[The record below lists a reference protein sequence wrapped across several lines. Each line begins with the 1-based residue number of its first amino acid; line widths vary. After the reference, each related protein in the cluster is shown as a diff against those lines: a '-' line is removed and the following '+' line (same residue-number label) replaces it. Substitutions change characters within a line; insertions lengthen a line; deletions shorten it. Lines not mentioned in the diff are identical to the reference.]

1 MFGLG
6 LQEIVVLA
14 VVALLLFGPR
24 FFARKVT
31 RVVDGFKG
39 AHENF
44 QNSKN
49 EEPGAVKILARQAGG
64 PTA

>member
-6 LQEIVVLA
+6 FQECLILA

-24 FFARKVT
+24 FFARKVNG
-31 RVVDGFKG
+31 VVDAFKG

-44 QNSKN
+44 QTAKN
-49 EEPGAVKILARQAGG
+49 EEPKA
-64 PTA
+64 